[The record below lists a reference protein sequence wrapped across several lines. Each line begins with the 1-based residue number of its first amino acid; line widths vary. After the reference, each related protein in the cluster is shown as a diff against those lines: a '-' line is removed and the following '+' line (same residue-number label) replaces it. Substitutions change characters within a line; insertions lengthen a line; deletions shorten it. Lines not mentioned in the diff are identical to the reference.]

1 MKVVNRM
8 IKAIILMFYYLFVD
22 IQLYFA
28 SMLLVSPILLAVVT
42 IYNLTKYELPILMS
56 NKLWLL
62 WIIVAF
68 PVAVCLIVKTYID
81 IAKPKKK
88 SK

>member
-1 MKVVNRM
+1 MKVINKI
-8 IKAIILMFYYLFVD
+8 IKTIILLFYYLFVD

-68 PVAVCLIVKTYID
+68 PVAVYLIVKTYID
-81 IAKPKKK
+81 IAKSKKK